1 MMFLPN
7 WALLYYLMSKLIHGI
22 SSSSYLRPSVRA
34 FVQKSIPSVR
44 AFVQKS
50 IPSVRA
56 FVQKSIPSVQKSI
69 SIGHVILGWSWY
81 FLHHGK
87 SLYVFISVYH
97 SDITKIPS
105 SLPPYNPA
113 VNTNNPKT
121 LLNISCFIIS
131 LNLKVWL
138 KVVR

>member
-1 MMFLPN
+1 MWKFCDLGPGFVVRKN
-7 WALLYYLMSKLIHGI
+7 RLRRWLVSSSSYHGI
-22 SSSSYLRPSVRA
+22 SSSSYLR
-34 FVQKSIPSVR
+34 PSVR

-97 SDITKIPS
+97 SDIRKIPS